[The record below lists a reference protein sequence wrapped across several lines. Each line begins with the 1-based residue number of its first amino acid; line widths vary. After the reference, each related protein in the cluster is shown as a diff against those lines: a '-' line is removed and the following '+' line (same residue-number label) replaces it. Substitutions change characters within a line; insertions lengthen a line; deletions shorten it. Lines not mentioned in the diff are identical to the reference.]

1 MVSERTREGTR
12 RPRGSSSHPRR
23 AQDMRD
29 IPLLIL
35 ALAVSGYWVGVARM
49 VIRVQRKTRHG
60 VGLVP
65 QQARERLMWLVWVP
79 LVIAWIAL
87 PWIALSRTEALWTVP
102 ATIGPV
108 FAALRWCAAAVALG
122 CLVLTWRCY
131 ARMGE
136 HWRMDVAANAKS
148 VLFTDGP
155 FLRIRHP
162 IYAYQ
167 GLLMVCSAVVLPT
180 LPLIVLAVI
189 HLALVNAKARNEERH
204 LLATHGEAYAR
215 YVARTGRFV
224 PRFGAGET

>member
-1 MVSERTREGTR
+1 
-12 RPRGSSSHPRR
+12 
-23 AQDMRD
+23 MRD

-49 VIRVQRKTRHG
+49 VIRVQRRTRHG

-65 QQARERLMWLVWVP
+65 EQARERLMWLVWVP
-79 LVIAWIAL
+79 LVVAWIGL
-87 PWIALSRTEALWTVP
+87 PWIALNRTETPWAAP
-102 ATIGPV
+102 ATIGP
-108 FAALRWCAAAVALG
+108 AYGALRWCAAAVGLA
-122 CLVLTWRCY
+122 CLALTWRCY

-136 HWRMDVAANAKS
+136 HWRMDVAVDAKS
-148 VLFTDGP
+148 VLITDGP

-167 GLLMVCSAVVLPT
+167 ALLMVCSAMILPT
-180 LPLIVLAVI
+180 LPMIALAVI

-204 LLATHGEAYAR
+204 LLAAHGDAYAR

-224 PRFGAGET
+224 PRFGAGEP

>member
-1 MVSERTREGTR
+1 
-12 RPRGSSSHPRR
+12 
-23 AQDMRD
+23 MRD

-35 ALAVSGYWVGVARM
+35 TLADSGYWVGVARM
-49 VIRVQRKTRHG
+49 VIRVQHKTRRG

-65 QQARERLMWLVWVP
+65 EQARERLMWLVWAP
-79 LVIAWIAL
+79 LVVAWIAL
-87 PWIALSRTEALWTVP
+87 PWIALNRTEALWTAP

-108 FAALRWCAAAVALG
+108 FAVLRWCAAAMGLG

-136 HWRMDVAANAKS
+136 HWRMDVAVDAKS
-148 VLFTDGP
+148 VLITDGP

-167 GLLMVCSAVVLPT
+167 ALLMICSAMVLPT
-180 LPLIVLAVI
+180 PPMIALAVI

-204 LLATHGEAYAR
+204 LLATHGESYAR

>member
-1 MVSERTREGTR
+1 M
-12 RPRGSSSHPRR
+12 
-23 AQDMRD
+23 
-29 IPLLIL
+29 IL
-35 ALAVSGYWVGVARM
+35 TLAVSGYWVGVARM
-49 VIRVQRKTRHG
+49 VIRVQHKTRRG

-65 QQARERLMWLVWVP
+65 EQARERLMWLVWVP
-79 LVIAWIAL
+79 LVVAWIAL
-87 PWIALSRTEALWTVP
+87 PWIALDRTEALWTAP

-108 FAALRWCAAAVALG
+108 FAALRWCAAAMSLG

-136 HWRMDVAANAKS
+136 HWRMDVAVDAKA
-148 VLFTDGP
+148 VLITDGP

-167 GLLMVCSAVVLPT
+167 ALLMVCSAVVLPT
-180 LPLIVLAVI
+180 PPMIVLAVI

-204 LLATHGEAYAR
+204 LLATHGESYAR

>member
-1 MVSERTREGTR
+1 
-12 RPRGSSSHPRR
+12 
-23 AQDMRD
+23 MRD

-35 ALAVSGYWVGVARM
+35 ALAVSGYWVGVGRM

-65 QQARERLMWLVWVP
+65 QQRREQLMWLVWVP
-79 LVIAWIAL
+79 LVVAWIAL
-87 PWIALSRTEALWTVP
+87 PWVAQQRVDAPW
-102 ATIGPV
+102 AAPV
-108 FAALRWCAAAVALG
+108 AAGSAFGAVRWGAALAALG

-136 HWRMDVAANAKS
+136 HWRMDVAQDAKAE
-148 VLFTDGP
+148 LITDGP

-167 GLLMVCSAVVLPT
+167 ALLMVCSAVVLPT
-180 LPLIVLAVI
+180 LPMLVLAAI
-189 HLALVNAKARNEERH
+189 HLALVTVKARNEERH
-204 LLATHGEAYAR
+204 LLATHGDAYAH

-224 PRFGAGET
+224 PRFGPRGP

>member
-1 MVSERTREGTR
+1 MASERTRRGRVDPLFVVAPR
-12 RPRGSSSHPRR
+12 RP
-23 AQDMRD
+23 QDMRD

-35 ALAVSGYWVGVARM
+35 TLAVSGYWVGVARM
-49 VIRVQRKTRHG
+49 VIRVQHKTRRG

-65 QQARERLMWLVWVP
+65 EQARERLMWLVWVP
-79 LVIAWIAL
+79 LVVAWIAL
-87 PWIALSRTEALWTVP
+87 PWIALNRTETLWTAP

-108 FAALRWCAAAVALG
+108 FATLRWCAAAMSLG

-136 HWRMDVAANAKS
+136 HWRMDVAVDAKS
-148 VLFTDGP
+148 VLITDGP

-167 GLLMVCSAVVLPT
+167 ALLMVCSAVVLPT
-180 LPLIVLAVI
+180 PPMIVLAVI

-204 LLATHGEAYAR
+204 LLATHGESYAR

>member
-1 MVSERTREGTR
+1 
-12 RPRGSSSHPRR
+12 
-23 AQDMRD
+23 MRD

-49 VIRVQRKTRHG
+49 VIRVRHKTRHG

-65 QQARERLMWLVWVP
+65 EQARERLMWLVWVP
-79 LVIAWIAL
+79 LVVAWIAL
-87 PWIALSRTEALWTVP
+87 PWIALNRTEALWTVP
-102 ATIGPV
+102 ATIGPA
-108 FAALRWCAAAVALG
+108 FAALRGCAAAVALG

-136 HWRMDVAANAKS
+136 HWRMDVAVDAKS
-148 VLFTDGP
+148 VLITDGP
-155 FLRIRHP
+155 FLRVRHP

-167 GLLMVCSAVVLPT
+167 ALLMVCSAVVLPVV
-180 LPLIVLAVI
+180 PMIVLAVI

-204 LLATHGEAYAR
+204 LLTTHGEAYAR